1 MNFFQNIVL
10 SIDQSSLLEGVKSA
24 VTRLIIAGSSFTAY
38 DVTKLLRNDVGTS
51 IMIEHDDVRR
61 YVADIMQELTEVLP
75 IYSVRQATEL
85 NSANP
90 PLRYEPVGGGI
101 SAVSVGNNEDVVFSP
116 RKVNSSFVKEIGW
129 IGKAGVGTLD
139 VVLGDHSYS
148 YQNVPLSIFAKFLD
162 SPSKG
167 RFFNQNIAGKFDRI

>member
-10 SIDQSSLLEGVKSA
+10 SVDQSSLLEGVKSA

-116 RKVNSSFVKEIGW
+116 VKEIGW